1 MTDHLNA
8 ARTATTAAVTTAVQE
23 ADEAADLAAALE
35 ERVRNGD
42 DTVTPNEIANARELG
57 RFAQLRADATRRRA
71 EAAKREA
78 RLVDLA
84 QLKADIDEHQGDNGD
99 QGAEL
104 LDTAYKALVAYV
116 QHVHTHNT
124 QVRDWRKRLTALDVP
139 EHLSP
144 FTPPAEHGHLGRRG
158 HDVIAGNTVYTEVSP
173 WPAIDA
179 INAAIRHHTRNAGTA
194 HLDAATKK
202 VAQAKNSARGIK
214 ARPHAR
220 EDLVHYRTPGGVV
233 FAYDPDKAPTPE
245 DITRLGLTHVPQEEA
260 YSA

>member
-1 MTDHLNA
+1 MTEHL
-8 ARTATTAAVTTAVQE
+8 TTDLNVATAVQE
-23 ADEAADLAAALE
+23 ADEAAGLAAALE

-42 DTVTPNEIANARELG
+42 DTVTPEQIASARELG
-57 RFAQLRADATRRRA
+57 RFAQLRADATRRKA
-71 EAAKREA
+71 DAAKRDA
-78 RLVDLA
+78 RLADLA
-84 QLKADIDEHQGDNGD
+84 QLKADIDDHQDDND
-99 QGAEL
+99 DTAAEL

-124 QVRDWRKRLTALDVP
+124 QVSDWRTRLTALNVP

-158 HDVIAGNTVYTEVSP
+158 HDVIAGNTVYTQVSP

-179 INAAIRHHTRNAGTA
+179 LDAAIRHHHNNANQG
-194 HLDAATKK
+194 HLDAAAKK
-202 VAQAKNSARGIK
+202 ITQAKSITRGIK

-233 FAYDPDKAPTPE
+233 FAYDPDKAPTSE
-245 DITRLGLTHVPQEEA
+245 DITRLGLTHVTQEEA